1 MLPPGPGTPLP
12 LYPIQS
18 VWRTGARECCCA
30 TSRLYRETRPIL
42 VFSECIWLL
51 RGQSSCYR
59 LTTNHFPVF
68 LFALTISIVR
78 LYVQN
83 YAHKMLKR
91 PYERISFTAIT
102 MVVLALSLV
111 VWPASFVPGFFII
124 PFRPGTRFMAS
135 SFEGEWWRNAHFS
148 TIEFL
153 EESTTIWQN
162 YLPLLQIHYEYSD
175 TRNMNRIPS
184 GNILCS
190 MGGVSFIHQ
199 Y

>member
-1 MLPPGPGTPLP
+1 MRE
-12 LYPIQS
+12 S
-18 VWRTGARECCCA
+18 VVV
-30 TSRLYRETRPIL
+30 LL
-42 VFSECIWLL
+42 VDCTVKP
-51 RGQSSCYR
+51 GQSWFSRSVFGYLEDRAVQIDYKSLSCVFICSYYIHSEVVR
-59 LTTNHFPVF
+59 TKFP
-68 LFALTISIVR
+68 
-78 LYVQN
+78 
-83 YAHKMLKR
+83 HKMLKR